1 MIKNLVL
8 ALSIASLIALAIE
21 KLGYNAL
28 LNEQDK
34 EIQTL
39 RKKLQEE
46 KLFSQALKDQTK
58 IIVKHVTWDQL
69 SAILNEVDEKSK
81 FDRKFDQIVSE
92 F

>member
-21 KLGYNAL
+21 KIGYREV

-46 KLFSQALKDQTK
+46 KLTSAALGDQAK
-58 IIVKHVTWDQL
+58 IIVEHVTWDQL
-69 SAILNEVDEKSK
+69 SAILNELDEKRNK
-81 FDRKFDQIVSE
+81 LKFDQIVSQ

>member
-8 ALSIASLIALAIE
+8 ALSIAGLITLAIE
-21 KLGYNAL
+21 KIGYREV

-34 EIQTL
+34 EVQTL

-58 IIVKHVTWDQL
+58 IIVKHVTWDRL

-81 FDRKFDQIVSE
+81 FDRKIDQIVSE